1 MAHIGVFHCCNTF
14 LYLNWFLHCCF
25 STSKLSKAGLVC
37 LEEERVKVRMQFY
50 YHFKISK
57 YIKVL
62 SLTCV
67 NQYDLDVY
75 THLRDIKSLR
85 KVFFFF
91 FLTLRRVHYQQRK
104 QTLAWKVCRCL
115 VTWCKVIF
123 TRGRGMFLF
132 LYGRLAK
139 P

>member
-1 MAHIGVFHCCNTF
+1 MSNKEFLVAHIGVFHCCNTF

-85 KVFFFF
+85 KVFLLLF
-91 FLTLRRVHYQQRK
+91 FLNFEESALPTKKADISLESLQVFGHM
-104 QTLAWKVCRCL
+104 V
-115 VTWCKVIF
+115 
-123 TRGRGMFLF
+123 
-132 LYGRLAK
+132 
-139 P
+139 